1 MRLDSQMRLKIFV
14 GSFRHSCV
22 PTPEIFARNIQQK
35 LLLDDPHPKYKNL
48 LYIDHK
54 YLISVAEGLSYLS
67 KASEISIAAPTVQS
81 ISVTGNTYF
90 FF

>member
-1 MRLDSQMRLKIFV
+1 MCPNS
-14 GSFRHSCV
+14 GNFREKYS
-22 PTPEIFARNIQQK
+22 QK

-67 KASEISIAAPTVQS
+67 KASEISIAAPTVPS

-90 FF
+90 FFKYRVRISNHALVF